1 MIKLCYENLKAKV
14 KSKDGE
20 TEYFKIHAGVM
31 QGDTLAPFLFI
42 MVLDHAMSKAINGR
56 EMELGFTLQKRQS
69 SRNPG
74 KAICDL
80 DFADDI
86 VLLAN
91 DIEQAKELLMA
102 VQLECRKVGLEL
114 NDKKTEAMYFNQEI
128 EPIFTVDGTQ
138 IKQALT
144 DCGDQDCKYLGCWSC
159 QVREIQTRK
168 ALAWQSLNK
177 MSKVWKSKLNPKIKM
192 LLFRA
197 TTESILTYG
206 CATWTLTQAEETKLD
221 GTYTKM
227 LRVVFN
233 VNWKDK
239 ISNEKLY
246 AGNQKLSQIIR
257 TRRLKLAGHMF
268 RDEKNPAHS
277 LVTWKPKH
285 GTAKP
290 GRPSASFTDILC
302 SDLQLDSVR
311 ELEQHMRDR
320 NSWRFLTSR
329 DNSPDLK

>member
-1 MIKLCYENLKAKV
+1 
-14 KSKDGE
+14 
-20 TEYFKIHAGVM
+20 
-31 QGDTLAPFLFI
+31 
-42 MVLDHAMSKAINGR
+42 
-56 EMELGFTLQKRQS
+56 
-69 SRNPG
+69 
-74 KAICDL
+74 
-80 DFADDI
+80 
-86 VLLAN
+86 
-91 DIEQAKELLMA
+91 
-102 VQLECRKVGLEL
+102 
-114 NDKKTEAMYFNQEI
+114 
-128 EPIFTVDGTQ
+128 
-138 IKQALT
+138 
-144 DCGDQDCKYLGCWSC
+144 
-159 QVREIQTRK
+159 
-168 ALAWQSLNK
+168 
-177 MSKVWKSKLNPKIKM
+177 M

-285 GTAKP
+285 WTAKL
-290 GRPSASFTDILC
+290 GRPSLSFTDILC

-329 DNSPDLK
+329 DNSPDMK